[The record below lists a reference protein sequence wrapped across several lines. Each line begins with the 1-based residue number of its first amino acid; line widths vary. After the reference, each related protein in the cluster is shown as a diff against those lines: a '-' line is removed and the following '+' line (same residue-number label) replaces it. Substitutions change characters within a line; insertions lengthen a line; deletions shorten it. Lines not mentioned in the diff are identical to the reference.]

1 MSPHPVL
8 HALQCVCVC
17 VLCVCVLCVC
27 VCVVC
32 VCVWSGITV
41 HGASKGVGVIVQGVL
56 KALEGVLLVQHSVIH
71 VPVQEEEE

>member
-1 MSPHPVL
+1 
-8 HALQCVCVC
+8 
-17 VLCVCVLCVC
+17 VC